1 MPGVAQEE
9 AERRFECS
17 ILVLPCLNNVVLPAG
32 PDFGVFKQDVE
43 SIFERLA
50 KSNGRHGKG
59 ATSAVIDHGNP
70 RAWHGAKATSAVA
83 CQTDDQVIFI
93 FIYCH

>member
-1 MPGVAQEE
+1 
-9 AERRFECS
+9 
-17 ILVLPCLNNVVLPAG
+17 
-32 PDFGVFKQDVE
+32 VFKQDVE
-43 SIFERLA
+43 SIFERFS

-83 CQTDDQVIFI
+83 CQTDDQVGFSLFFLPIMI
-93 FIYCH
+93 